1 MGGCLGELNGA
12 REEKRLGGKMEK
24 MWDWN

>member
-1 MGGCLGELNGA
+1 LGELNGA